1 MFVEDYFY
9 LYFISFVE
17 GPSHV
22 VSPIVVLI
30 FVVVGPSCRA
40 DEVAP
45 LALLIYLAHACD
57 FDDLLVAG
65 ADEDS
70 GGLEEKC
77 SGLHLDYF
85 KAELVVIDH
94 YFVGRHRHWLGRHR
108 VVVYCFVVGLEPD
121 VIVLQQ
127 GREVKIVLLLLYC
140 LIIRIVLLNL
150 VLELH
155 HRLLVKPVLYLNL
168 KTQQID
174 HLPD

>member
-9 LYFISFVE
+9 LNPISFAE
-17 GPSHV
+17 GPSHI
-22 VSPIVVLI
+22 VSPIVVFI

-57 FDDLLVAG
+57 FDYLLVAG
-65 ADEDS
+65 PDEDS

-77 SGLHLDYF
+77 SGLHFDYF

-94 YFVGRHRHWLGRHR
+94 YAVGCHCHWLGRHR
-108 VVVYCFVVGLEPD
+108 VVVDCLAVGLEPD
-121 VIVLQQ
+121 VIVFEQR
-127 GREVKIVLLLLYC
+127 REVKVVLLLLYR
-140 LIIRIVLLNL
+140 LIVRVVLLYL

-155 HRLLVKPVLYLNL
+155 HRLLIQPVLYLNL
-168 KTQQID
+168 KTQQIG